1 MCSEVFV
8 KAVVQRVS
16 RAAVLVEGATDGEI
30 GAGLLV
36 LLGVAKGD
44 GEADVRYMTEKLAT
58 LRIFSD
64 RAGKMNLAVSE
75 AGGALLV
82 VSQFTLLGDTA
93 KGRRPGFDQAAPPDL
108 ARERYEQVVD
118 GLTRRGLSVVTG
130 RFGAHMA
137 VELVNDGPVTLIVD
151 SGPGRSSEAD

>member
-1 MCSEVFV
+1 M
-8 KAVVQRVS
+8 KAVIQRVLC
-16 RAAVLVEGATDGEI
+16 ATVLVDGATVGAI
-30 GAGLLV
+30 GPGLLV

-44 GEADVRYMTEKLAT
+44 GEDEVRYMVEKLST

-64 RAGKMNLAVSE
+64 QAGKMNLAVSE
-75 AGGALLV
+75 AGGSLLV

-93 KGRRPGFDQAAPPDL
+93 KGRRPGFDQAAPPEL
-108 ARERYEQVVD
+108 ARALYEQVVN
-118 GLTRRGLSVVTG
+118 GLKLLGLHVATG

-151 SGPGRSSEAD
+151 SGKGRSSESG